1 MSSSKCFGTAER
13 RIVVTGG
20 TGLLGTAIISH
31 LLDREFTVI
40 TLGRRQLPNLTNS
53 RLTHV
58 TCDLAKEESISAAL
72 DSITEDKIEIHGLV
86 HLAVMR
92 DTQKNLEDYE
102 KTFEKSVTQNAL
114 SIFRLWDFFAK
125 YMSESGGGSMI
136 YVSSI
141 YGQRAPDF
149 SVYESTN
156 MGTEPDYPFVK
167 AGGAALSRYY
177 ASKFGR
183 YNVRSNSIV
192 LGGVENNQPESF
204 KKLYSNRTCLG
215 RMAKV
220 EEVVGIC
227 SFLLSDAANYITGA
241 DIPVDGGLTCL

>member
-1 MSSSKCFGTAER
+1 MSYLKCFGYAER
-13 RIVVTGG
+13 HIVVTGG
-20 TGLLGTAIISH
+20 TGLIGTAIISH
-31 LLDREFTVI
+31 LLDLEFSVI
-40 TLGRRQLPNLTNS
+40 TLGRRKLPNITHS
-53 RLTHV
+53 RLTHLS
-58 TCDLAKEESISAAL
+58 CDLAKEESISAVL
-72 DSITEDKIEIHGLV
+72 DSIAKSKKQIHGLI

-92 DTQKNLEDYE
+92 DTQKNLENYE
-102 KTFEKSVTQNAL
+102 KTFEVSVTQNAL

-136 YVSSI
+136 YMSSI

-177 ASKFGR
+177 ASKFGTF
-183 YNVRSNSIV
+183 NVRSNSIV

-215 RMAKV
+215 RMARV

-227 SFLLSDAANYITGA
+227 SFLLSDAASYITGA
-241 DIPVDGGLTCL
+241 EIPVDGGLTCL